1 MNKKNKFLFIIL
13 IFFLLSNLANSKINL
28 QIVMKINNEIVTS
41 YDIEQEINYLMA
53 LNSQLREID
62 QEKLIQIAKRSITK
76 EIIRK
81 NEILKYKKLNLDN
94 PNIEPIL
101 NNLSRNLNFTNQ
113 NDFSTYLKKFNL
125 TIDELKKKIEI
136 EDEWKGLVYSKYIK
150 SVKIDKEELNK
161 KIQKLAKNEFQI
173 EYDLSEIIFEKKSD
187 TSLDDLI
194 NKIKDSIE
202 SIGFQNTANLYS
214 ISDSAKV
221 GGKIGWVKNRNLAVP
236 IISALKNLKENEYS
250 SPIQIGNNLLI
261 LKINRIKK
269 TPLEIDKEKELNRM
283 VLNETTKQLNKYS
296 NIFYNKI
303 KLNSIINEF

>member
-1 MNKKNKFLFIIL
+1 MNKKNKFLFVIL
-13 IFFLLSNLANSKINL
+13 IFFLLTNLTNSKISL

-101 NNLSRNLNFTNQ
+101 NNLSKNLNFTNQ
-113 NDFSTYLKKFNL
+113 NDFNTYLKKFNL
-125 TIDELKKKIEI
+125 TIVDLKKKIEI

-150 SVKIDKEELNK
+150 SVKIDEEELNK
-161 KIQKLAKNEFQI
+161 KIQELTKNEFQI

-194 NKIKDSIE
+194 NKIKESIE

-236 IISALKNLKENEYS
+236 IISALKNLKENQYS

>member
-1 MNKKNKFLFIIL
+1 MNKKNKFLFVIL
-13 IFFLLSNLANSKINL
+13 IFFLLTNLANSKISL

-101 NNLSRNLNFTNQ
+101 NNLSKNLNFTNQ
-113 NDFSTYLKKFNL
+113 NDFNTYLKKFNL
-125 TIDELKKKIEI
+125 TIVDLKKKIEI

-150 SVKIDKEELNK
+150 SVKIDEEELNK
-161 KIQKLAKNEFQI
+161 KIQELTKNEFQI

-236 IISALKNLKENEYS
+236 IISALKNLKENQYS